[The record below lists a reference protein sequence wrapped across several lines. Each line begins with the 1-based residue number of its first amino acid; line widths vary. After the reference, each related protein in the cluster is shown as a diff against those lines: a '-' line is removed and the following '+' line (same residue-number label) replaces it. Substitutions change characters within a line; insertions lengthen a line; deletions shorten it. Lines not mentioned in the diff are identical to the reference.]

1 MRVRVAMAV
10 ICLVAAFA
18 GLPPAAAAHDAPR
31 DAIPLGN
38 GRYAVELKAPA
49 PDWYTP
55 ELHRR
60 VVAAGRLGKTVP
72 IPPGVRAPQAALAF
86 TGIRPGSWM
95 VFPSWCTMTFVFG
108 SRSDYYIGTAGHCA
122 REGKRVTIAAAPGVL
137 MSIGRTVKSVRGRP
151 GKDFALVDVRK
162 PMERYVN
169 PSMAIV
175 AGPTGSRAPR
185 FGNSIVHVGHGVGV
199 GAGGTARPGVV
210 TYVDGTTYGWD
221 GAASPGD
228 SGSPVRHVG
237 GRAAGNLTHL
247 VVGTKYLPAYI
258 AGMSIN
264 RMVEIAG
271 RPLAK
276 ASLVPDPLH

>member
-1 MRVRVAMAV
+1 
-10 ICLVAAFA
+10 
-18 GLPPAAAAHDAPR
+18 
-31 DAIPLGN
+31 
-38 GRYAVELKAPA
+38 
-49 PDWYTP
+49 
-55 ELHRR
+55 
-60 VVAAGRLGKTVP
+60 
-72 IPPGVRAPQAALAF
+72 
-86 TGIRPGSWM
+86 
-95 VFPSWCTMTFVFG
+95 MTFVFG
-108 SRSDYYIGTAGHCA
+108 GRSDYYIGTAGHCA
-122 REGKRVTIAAAPGVL
+122 RVGKRVTIAAAPGVL
-137 MSIGRTVKSVRGRP
+137 MSIGRTVKSVRGSP

-185 FGNSIVHVGHGVGV
+185 FGNPIVHVGHGVAV

-210 TYVDGTTYGWD
+210 TYVDGTAYGWD
-221 GAASPGD
+221 GAASQGD
-228 SGSPVRHVG
+228 SGSPVRHAG

-258 AGMSIN
+258 AGMSIK